1 MSNFIDEVVKEDDR
15 YDSIVSAINKASIA
29 IAKQT
34 VKANT
39 RKLKSSFSLEAQHDI
54 SAMHGHALHYSV
66 MHGGEKDDFHG
77 WLHDIKKMSKD
88 DYYKLDEKAQHRLY
102 KEYQLDS
109 VYKEDDREKKWNPR
123 SLFDDI
129 LDSLQNELQ
138 REMDKEILNKIKERE
153 TIK

>member
-1 MSNFIDEVVKEDDR
+1 MSNFIDEVVQEEDVS
-15 YDSIVSAINKASIA
+15 DSIISAIKKASIA
-29 IAKQT
+29 IAKQPIR
-34 VKANT
+34 VKT
-39 RKLKSSFSLEAQHDI
+39 RKLKSSFSLEAQQDI
-54 SAMHGHALHYSV
+54 SA

-77 WLHDIKKMSKD
+77 WLHDIKKISKD

-102 KEYQLDS
+102 KEYLLDS
-109 VYKEDDREKKWNPR
+109 VYKEDDREKKWKPR
-123 SLFDDI
+123 GLFDDI

>member
-1 MSNFIDEVVKEDDR
+1 MSNFIDEVVQEEDVS
-15 YDSIVSAINKASIA
+15 DSIISAIKKASIV
-29 IAKQT
+29 IAKQPIR
-34 VKANT
+34 VKT
-39 RKLKSSFSLEAQHDI
+39 RKLKSSFSLEAQQDI
-54 SAMHGHALHYSV
+54 SA
-66 MHGGEKDDFHG
+66 MHGGEKDDFQG

-109 VYKEDDREKKWNPR
+109 VYKEDDREKKWKQR
-123 SLFDDI
+123 GLFDDI

-138 REMDKEILNKIKERE
+138 CEMDKEILNKIKERE

>member
-1 MSNFIDEVVKEDDR
+1 MSNFIDEVVQEEDVS
-15 YDSIVSAINKASIA
+15 DSIISAIKKASIV
-29 IAKQT
+29 IAKQPIR
-34 VKANT
+34 VKT
-39 RKLKSSFSLEAQHDI
+39 RKLKSSFSLEAQQDI
-54 SAMHGHALHYSV
+54 SA

-109 VYKEDDREKKWNPR
+109 VYKEDDREKKWKPR
-123 SLFDDI
+123 GLFDDI

-138 REMDKEILNKIKERE
+138 CEMDKEILNKIKERE

>member
-1 MSNFIDEVVKEDDR
+1 MSNFIDEVVQEEDVS
-15 YDSIVSAINKASIA
+15 DSIISAIKKASIV
-29 IAKQT
+29 IAKQPIR
-34 VKANT
+34 VKT
-39 RKLKSSFSLEAQHDI
+39 RKLKSSFSLEAQQDI
-54 SAMHGHALHYSV
+54 SA

-77 WLHDIKKMSKD
+77 WLHDIKKMSQG

-109 VYKEDDREKKWNPR
+109 VYKEDDREKKWKPR
-123 SLFDDI
+123 GLFDDI
-129 LDSLQNELQ
+129 LDGLQNELQ